1 MITIKHKFRNFK
13 NNKNIKILILGTFNP
28 DTVENEAEFF
38 YGRNRNYLW
47 NLLPKVFEYKA
58 LKKALI
64 NEKLEFINQYKIGF
78 SDLIAEIQ
86 IEQGQETN
94 YADAYIDNKVTKWN
108 DLNEIISNRKQL
120 KFIFFTRKTFSVIP
134 NMKIQIE
141 NIKRICDKNGIMFN
155 TLPTPARFENEK
167 KLNEWKTIFNL

>member
-1 MITIKHKFRNFK
+1 MVTIKHKFRDFQ
-13 NNKNIKILILGTFNP
+13 NKKDIETLILGTFNP
-28 DTVENEAEFF
+28 DTPENKAEFF
-38 YGRNRNYLW
+38 YGREKNYLW

-94 YADAYIDNKVTKWN
+94 YADDYIDNRVREWN
-108 DLNEIISNRKQL
+108 DLDEIISNNKQL
-120 KFIFFTRKTFSVIP
+120 KSIFFTRKTFSDIP
-134 NMKIQIE
+134 NMKIQIDG
-141 NIKRICDKNGIMFN
+141 IKRICDKNGIIFN